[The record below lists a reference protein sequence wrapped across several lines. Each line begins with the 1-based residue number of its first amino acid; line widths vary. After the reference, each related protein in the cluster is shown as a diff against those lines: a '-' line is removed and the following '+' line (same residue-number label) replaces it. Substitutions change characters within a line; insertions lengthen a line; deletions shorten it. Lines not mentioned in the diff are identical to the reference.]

1 MPMAKGTEAALKKEG
16 EQLYLQKTVKRSN
29 RIVPIEKINS
39 NFFESLKVARRLTL
53 EEKQWSR

>member
-1 MPMAKGTEAALKKEG
+1 MAKGTEAARKQEG
-16 EQLYLQKTVKRSN
+16 ERLYRQKTVKLSN

-39 NFFESLKVARRLTL
+39 NFFESLKVARRLNL